1 MCVWATWCL
10 PLVFA
15 YHLPTACLGRGSCK
29 VSALQL
35 RTSGCW
41 GAPNWHSALVQHAAR
56 RWACIPQSTY
66 STRMRQSIALWSLA
80 WISLKVVLYS
90 VSQLSYL
97 SESIQFNSNTTL
109 HLVSG
114 VNFDSCV
121 FLVIAGVGWWPLV
134 SLDCAPVG
142 VRLWIQRCN
151 TTPAFLSL

>member
-10 PLVFA
+10 SLVFA
-15 YHLPTACLGRGSCK
+15 YHLPTACLGRGSFK

-80 WISLKVVLYS
+80 WISLKVVLS
-90 VSQLSYL
+90 LVRQLSYL

-109 HLVSG
+109 QTPNCTVHTLLQ
-114 VNFDSCV
+114 CE
-121 FLVIAGVGWWPLV
+121 L
-134 SLDCAPVG
+134 
-142 VRLWIQRCN
+142 RCN
-151 TTPAFLSL
+151 LSEPGCTGGFIPRAEIQLVALRPAR

>member
-1 MCVWATWCL
+1 MIGLLHLRCLGPYTIRHCCCAGSTEHTWTVGTDHPSLTECVLMCVWATWCR

-41 GAPNWHSALVQHAAR
+41 GAPNWHSALLQHAAR

-66 STRMRQSIALWSLA
+66 STRMRQSIALWLLA

-90 VSQLSYL
+90 VSQLVTLRQS
-97 SESIQFNSNTTL
+97 SKINSNTTL
-109 HLVSG
+109 HKGS
-114 VNFDSCV
+114 
-121 FLVIAGVGWWPLV
+121 W
-134 SLDCAPVG
+134 
-142 VRLWIQRCN
+142 
-151 TTPAFLSL
+151 